1 MNKSNISLERLRS
14 FVRVVE
20 RGSLSAVAR
29 EFGIGQSTI
38 TRHLRELEDAL
49 GVALLSRTT
58 RRIALTDEGAGYY
71 ANCVQI
77 LRLVEQAGD
86 EARASRSAPAGTIRV
101 SCTAALGVLH
111 LTRLLFAFL
120 DRHPDISVDLN
131 LTDERVDLV
140 REGIDIALRLGPLS
154 DSAMK
159 LRRLGLS
166 RRLLVAS
173 PRYLAAHGRP
183 QAPEELP
190 GHEGI
195 PMSNIAGSDRL
206 TLQGPGGERH
216 VSPFA
221 GRLRVDHGLAARE
234 ALVAG
239 RGLGPAHQWLVD
251 DLLAAGRL
259 EVVLPG
265 YEPPPV
271 PLSLLIMP
279 ERAEIARVRL
289 LAGFLVEQIG
299 TVPGIQR

>member
-1 MNKSNISLERLRS
+1 MDRSNVSLERLRT
-14 FVRVVE
+14 FVRVAE

-29 EFGIGQSTI
+29 EFNIGQSTI
-38 TRHLRELEDAL
+38 TRHLRELEDAV

-58 RRIALTDEGAGYY
+58 RRVALTEEGAGYY

-86 EARASRSAPAGTIRV
+86 EARGTRGAPAGTVRV
-101 SCTAALGVLH
+101 SCTAALGVMH
-111 LTRLLFAFL
+111 VTRLIFAFL
-120 DRHPDISVDLN
+120 DLHPDISVDLN

-140 REGIDIALRLGPLS
+140 REGVDVALRLGPLS
-154 DSAMK
+154 DSSMK

-166 RRLLVAS
+166 RRMLVAAPS
-173 PRYLAAHGRP
+173 YLAARGRP
-183 QAPEELP
+183 DAPEDLP

-195 PMSNIAGSDRL
+195 PMSNIAGSDML

-216 VSPFA
+216 ASPFA

-239 RGLGPAHQWLVD
+239 RGLGPAHQWLVH
-251 DLLAAGRL
+251 DLLESGRL
-259 EVVLPG
+259 EVILPG

-271 PLSLLIMP
+271 PLSMLIVP
-279 ERAEIARVRL
+279 ERAGIARVRL
-289 LAGFLVEQIG
+289 LADFLVERIG
-299 TVPGIQR
+299 TVPGIRR